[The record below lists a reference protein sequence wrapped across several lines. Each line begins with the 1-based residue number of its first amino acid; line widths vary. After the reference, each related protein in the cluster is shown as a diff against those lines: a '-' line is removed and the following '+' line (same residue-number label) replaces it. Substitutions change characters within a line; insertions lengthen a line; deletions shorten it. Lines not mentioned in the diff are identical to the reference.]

1 MRCSGSSWAP
11 TKLTDRGQHPA
22 ATTRLSPDAPA
33 LVQPYFLATP
43 SGPLRLWRGGT
54 GPHLV
59 VLPGLLRSAAVVART
74 LAEAC
79 PDWSLTVIELPGI
92 GGSAAIAPQN
102 VQHIAAVID
111 DALSQ
116 LGVDAAALL
125 AYDLCTPIATA
136 LAARRGPCFSVVL
149 QDVASAREWV
159 RRGVCP
165 PSLDL
170 REDGTH
176 LAALWAHLRD
186 LAMLD
191 PADPLRVSR
200 HGHVI
205 PSSADFDAAVVAA
218 AVVPQR
224 YESLWD
230 CCVEGFQ
237 DPSGVHAQPDAAG
250 LPGYLAG
257 LAPRLPVT
265 LTSVPAATTDS
276 QSNGLRHGYVQT
288 PEGRVRVRRA
298 GSGSG
303 GGGGRSLLMFHSA
316 PGSAEPLEALM
327 QGLATDREVI
337 VCDYLGNGDSDKAQG
352 DIDIAALARHALGV
366 VDALGLDTVDLFGT
380 HTGAMVAM
388 EFAIRW
394 PQRVGR
400 MVLEAPVLIDPAF
413 AADIL
418 EHYLPPLVPDRWGTH
433 LLRAWNMRRD
443 MFLFWPWY
451 RQSRDSA
458 RAIGIPPLATL
469 HAWTVGLL
477 KSGSTYDRSY
487 RAAFVYDTRARLPL
501 IPCPALICAGPAD
514 MLVEGLALA
523 RDLAPAGTQVVA
535 TPATVWYPGQ
545 SDDAVAA
552 TIALYDRFLRG
563 V

>member
-1 MRCSGSSWAP
+1 
-11 TKLTDRGQHPA
+11 L
-22 ATTRLSPDAPA
+22 PDAPA
-33 LVQPYFLATP
+33 LAQPHFLETP

-74 LAEAC
+74 LAEAY

-102 VQHIAAVID
+102 VQQVAAMID
-111 DALSQ
+111 GALSQ
-116 LGVDAAALL
+116 LGVGAAALL
-125 AYDLCTPIATA
+125 AYDLCTPIGTA
-136 LAARRGPCFSVVL
+136 LAARRGPCFSMVL

-159 RRGVCP
+159 RRGVRP

-186 LAMLD
+186 LTMLD
-191 PADPLRVSR
+191 PADPARVSR
-200 HGHVI
+200 HGQSM
-205 PSSADFDAAVVAA
+205 PSPADLDAAVVAA

-224 YESLWD
+224 YASLWD

-237 DPSGVHAQPDAAG
+237 EPSNAHGQPDAAG
-250 LPGYLAG
+250 LAGHLAD
-257 LAPRLPVT
+257 LAQRLPRA
-265 LTSVPAATTDS
+265 SNSAPASTTAS
-276 QSNGLRHGYVQT
+276 QPNAVRHGYVQT

-298 GSGSG
+298 GGVSGSG
-303 GGGGRSLLMFHSA
+303 SGNGRSLLMFHSA
-316 PGSAEPLEALM
+316 PGSAEPLEALI
-327 QGLATDREVI
+327 QGLATDRDV
-337 VCDYLGNGDSDKAQG
+337 VACDYLGNGDSDKAHG

-366 VDALGLDTVDLFGT
+366 VDALGLGTVDLFGT

-400 MVLEAPVLIDPAF
+400 MVLEAPVLIDPVF

-451 RQSRDSA
+451 RQARDSA

-523 RDLAPAGTQVVA
+523 RELAPVGTQVVA

-545 SDDAVAA
+545 TDEAVAA
-552 TIALYDRFLRG
+552 TITLYDRFLRSA
-563 V
+563 